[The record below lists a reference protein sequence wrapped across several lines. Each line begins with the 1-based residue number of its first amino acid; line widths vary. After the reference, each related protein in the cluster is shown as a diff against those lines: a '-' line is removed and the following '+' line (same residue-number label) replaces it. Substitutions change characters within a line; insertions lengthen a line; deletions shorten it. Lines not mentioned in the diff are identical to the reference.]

1 MHPLM
6 VNMWLLQSIK
16 GEKSGLG
23 NELREGDMEEDE
35 HAVHQ
40 FQVQTGK
47 EIMVPVVV
55 IKYAVTMMMDGRNKD
70 DGGWES
76 LIVKLMEVKVV
87 NNNNDD
93 YCNC

>member
-70 DGGWES
+70 DGE
-76 LIVKLMEVKVV
+76 
-87 NNNNDD
+87 
-93 YCNC
+93 